1 MPFSGIY
8 ALFSLF
14 IVLVIF
20 VFTLYKRD
28 LKRAVLLSSLSLVVM
43 VAIFVVFL
51 TITLNNM

>member
-14 IVLVIF
+14 IVLGIF
-20 VFTLYKRD
+20 IFTLYKRG
-28 LKRAVLLSSLSLVVM
+28 LKYAVLLSSLCLVVM

-51 TITLNNM
+51 TVALNNM